1 MDIVMN
7 IIDGAISFSKEAVDT
22 AMNAWDKLD
31 DNKKKLFIG
40 CLAASAVIIAV
51 AVIAYKIG
59 KAHGQ
64 DDFLEDEDF

>member
-40 CLAASAVIIAV
+40 CLAASAAIIAV